1 MIVSGNQY
9 CGFIQFDE
17 DDLGSVE
24 VNHQEIISHAK
35 EITSL
40 VKINDEIMATYSM
53 EDKVIKVWRINGSG
67 VECLNKIELKHKAIS
82 IQYDNMTKTLAVMDT
97 QCNIGIFQR
106 DYTKDQEAAS

>member
-17 DDLGSVE
+17 DELDSVE
-24 VNHQEIISHAK
+24 VNHQDIISHGK

-53 EDKVIKVWRINGSG
+53 DDKVIKVWRINGSG

-106 DYTKDQEAAS
+106 DYTKD